1 MEGRRARFAV
11 GIAGA
16 FVVWLVA
23 GALLPRGLPLAIVL
37 VGAVLGTVTALLAMG
52 LILIYRTNRII
63 NFAYGSMGGVAGVL
77 AVDLFYTKHWN
88 YWLAMALGLVVGV
101 AVGGLT
107 EFLIIRRFANSS
119 RLVLTV
125 ATIGLAQVFGGFELL
140 IPRWLDAP
148 PFLGAF
154 DTPLD
159 VSFTIEPVIFQ
170 GKHLAIVAAVPAVI
184 AGLAWF
190 LLRTDAGVAVRAAAE
205 NSERALL
212 LGIPIKRLSTILW
225 MLAGGLATLTF
236 VLKAPFAGTASGAL
250 SGPSLLLPALATA
263 VIARMESLPVAF
275 GAGVALGIIEQ
286 AVLWSYPPS
295 SVDVVFLAVILGAL
309 LARRDR
315 LTRAQDIGAS
325 SWSDAG
331 IVRAIPRQLRGLP
344 EVRVARGVL
353 IAAVAVF
360 AVVLPLVYSDRPSV
374 VNLMS
379 VALVW
384 GMVAISL
391 VVLTGWGGHISLG
404 QFAIVGA
411 GAVVAG
417 NLMEHLDLDFF
428 VCLLMAGVAG
438 AVVALL
444 LGLPALRIRGP
455 FLAVTTLAFA
465 VALDSYVLNIT
476 IFPEITPDIGDRPVL
491 WRRFPLESERATY
504 YLCLALL
511 GVVMLVAH
519 GVRRSRSG
527 RVLVATR
534 ENERAAGAA
543 AVPTT
548 ATKLS
553 GFVLAGVIAGIAGGL
568 HVLILHRTGA
578 GTFQPTMSLEV
589 FSMAVIG
596 GLGSVG
602 GALLGVFG
610 LRLLEQVVDGA
621 VRLVVTGA
629 GLLFILL
636 FLRGGLAQALVHV
649 RDVALRWV
657 AARRDIVV
665 PTLVADVRTPMPEE
679 DHAEDEVDLLEGAL
693 SADSEGDGEV
703 EDERELVRR

>member
-1 MEGRRARFAV
+1 
-11 GIAGA
+11 
-16 FVVWLVA
+16 
-23 GALLPRGLPLAIVL
+23 
-37 VGAVLGTVTALLAMG
+37 
-52 LILIYRTNRII
+52 
-63 NFAYGSMGGVAGVL
+63 
-77 AVDLFYTKHWN
+77 
-88 YWLAMALGLVVGV
+88 
-101 AVGGLT
+101 
-107 EFLIIRRFANSS
+107 
-119 RLVLTV
+119 
-125 ATIGLAQVFGGFELL
+125 
-140 IPRWLDAP
+140 
-148 PFLGAF
+148 
-154 DTPLD
+154 
-159 VSFTIEPVIFQ
+159 
-170 GKHLAIVAAVPAVI
+170 
-184 AGLAWF
+184 
-190 LLRTDAGVAVRAAAE
+190 
-205 NSERALL
+205 
-212 LGIPIKRLSTILW
+212 
-225 MLAGGLATLTF
+225 
-236 VLKAPFAGTASGAL
+236 
-250 SGPSLLLPALATA
+250 
-263 VIARMESLPVAF
+263 
-275 GAGVALGIIEQ
+275 
-286 AVLWSYPPS
+286 
-295 SVDVVFLAVILGAL
+295 
-309 LARRDR
+309 
-315 LTRAQDIGAS
+315 
-325 SWSDAG
+325 
-331 IVRAIPRQLRGLP
+331 
-344 EVRVARGVL
+344 VL

-417 NLMEHLDLDFF
+417 NLMEHLDLD
-428 VCLLMAGVAG
+428 L
-438 AVVALL
+438 ALL